1 MGTPLQEYPVNAGFC
16 QISILGRTLSLLYIN
31 GLFDDGKFNIAIY
44 ADDTIYL
51 NCDKYLI
58 CGNN

>member
-1 MGTPLQEYPVNAGFC
+1 MGTSLQEYPVNAGFC

-31 GLFDDGKFNIAIY
+31 DLFDDGKFNISIY

-51 NCDKYLI
+51 NCD
-58 CGNN
+58 